1 MGKKEGENVKKTIS
15 VTGNVQPNVTIEPWL
30 EGKELV
36 SSILSESMGTKPR
49 GHIRYELGDVKEAQV
64 TVTLK

>member
-1 MGKKEGENVKKTIS
+1 MLKKTIS

-36 SSILSESMGTKPR
+36 SSIPSESMGTQPR
-49 GHIRYELGDVKEAQV
+49 GHIRYKLGDVKEAQV